1 MKNTEAFEICGKV
14 IQPGE
19 SLHFNLTSYRLPISD
34 MLDTPVYVFRSLK
47 PGPIVLL
54 QGGMHGNETNGV
66 EIVRQLVSR
75 HGIKNPIMGTIIA
88 IPILNIAGFIAGTR
102 DLPDGRD
109 LNRCFPGSKN
119 GSLGSRIAYSL
130 TKEIL
135 SQIDLG
141 IDFHTGGE
149 KINNYPQLRCSFEDA
164 LALEYAKVF
173 HPPFI
178 LNSPYRDKSFRRE
191 AAKNNK
197 PILVYEAGESLRFT
211 KLAVEQGVQGTL
223 RLLNHLG
230 VCSIPVAKV
239 DHTIILS
246 STSWIRARKAG
257 LFRTTKKY
265 GSYIEKDEIIGTI
278 SDPYGEKEYDL
289 KAPADGF
296 LIAINNKPVVNEGD
310 ALIHVG
316 IEK

>member
-1 MKNTEAFEICGKV
+1 MSTVLPLKICDK
-14 IQPGE
+14 IILPGE
-19 SLHFNLTSYRLPISD
+19 CAHFNLTSYRLPISD

-75 HGIKNPIMGTIIA
+75 HGIKNPIKGTIIA

-135 SQIDLG
+135 SIIDLG

-149 KINNYPQLRCSFEDA
+149 KINNYPQIRCSFEDA
-164 LALEYAKVF
+164 KALEYAKVF

-178 LNSPYRDKSFRRE
+178 LNSTYREKSFRRE
-191 AAKNNK
+191 AAKINK

-211 KLAVEQGVQGTL
+211 KLAVEQGVHGSL

-230 VCSIPVAKV
+230 VCDIAIPKV

-289 KAPADGF
+289 KAPSDGF

-310 ALIHVG
+310 ALIHIG

>member
-1 MKNTEAFEICGKV
+1 MTNVSSLEICGKT
-14 IQPGE
+14 ILPGE
-19 SLHFNLTSYRLPISD
+19 NAHFNLTSYRLPISD

-47 PGPIVLL
+47 PGPVVLL

-75 HGIKNPIMGTIIA
+75 HGIKNPLKGTIVA

-135 SQIDLG
+135 SIIDLG

-149 KINNYPQLRCSFEDA
+149 KINNYPQLRCSFEDTHA
-164 LALEYAKVF
+164 KDYAKIF
-173 HPPFI
+173 EPPFI
-178 LNSPYRDKSFRRE
+178 LNSPYREKSLRRE
-191 AAKNNK
+191 AAKLKK
-197 PILVYEAGESLRFT
+197 PVLVYEGGESLRFT
-211 KLAVEQGVQGTL
+211 KLAVEQGVNGTI

-230 VCSIPVAKV
+230 VCDIEVPKV
-239 DHTIILS
+239 NHTIILS
-246 STSWIRARKAG
+246 STAWIRARKAG

-265 GSYIEKDEIIGTI
+265 GSFVEKDEIIGTI

-289 KAPADGF
+289 KAPHDGF

-310 ALIHVG
+310 ALIHIG
-316 IEK
+316 IE

>member
-1 MKNTEAFEICGKV
+1 MSKIAALEICGKT
-14 IQPGE
+14 ILPGE
-19 SLHFNLTSYRLPISD
+19 SAHFNLTSYRLPISD

-75 HGIKNPIMGTIIA
+75 HGIKNPIHGTIIA

-135 SQIDLG
+135 SIIDYG

-164 LALEYAKVF
+164 KALELAKVF

-178 LNSPYRDKSFRRE
+178 LNSPYREKSFRRE
-191 AAKNNK
+191 AAKNTK

-211 KLAVEQGVQGTL
+211 KLAVEQGVNGTI

-230 VCSIPVAKV
+230 LCAIPIPKV

-246 STSWIRARKAG
+246 STSWIRAKRAG

-265 GSYIEKDEIIGTI
+265 GSFIEKDEIIGTI
-278 SDPYGEKEYDL
+278 SDPYGEREYDL
-289 KAPADGF
+289 KAPSDGF

-310 ALIHVG
+310 ALIHIG

>member
-1 MKNTEAFEICGKV
+1 MTETKVLEICGNK
-14 IQPGE
+14 ILPGE
-19 SLHFNLTSYRLPISD
+19 SAHFNLSSYRLPISD

-47 PGPIVLL
+47 AGPVVLL

-75 HGIKNPIMGTIIA
+75 HGIKNPIKGTIIA

-119 GSLGSRIAYSL
+119 GSLGSRIAFSL

-135 SQIDLG
+135 TQIDLG

-149 KINNYPQLRCSFEDA
+149 KINNYPQLRCSFADTK
-164 LALEYAKVF
+164 ALEYAKMF

-178 LNSPYRDKSFRRE
+178 LNATYRDKSLRRE
-191 AAKNNK
+191 ASKLHK
-197 PILVYEAGESLRFT
+197 PVLVYEAGESLRFT
-211 KLAVEQGVQGTL
+211 KLAVEQGVQGTI

-230 VCSIPVAKV
+230 VCSIQVPKV

-265 GSYIEKDEIIGTI
+265 GSYIEKDEILGTI